1 MCSSSLL
8 QRLEV
13 SILIKSN
20 AMAVISLRAKSTKLA
35 RDMELSGHFPRR
47 FPRALLSKMEPR
59 LTQADRIYR

>member
-1 MCSSSLL
+1 MCSSTLL
-8 QRLEV
+8 QGLEV

-20 AMAVISLRAKSTKLA
+20 AMTVISLRAKSTKLA
-35 RDMELSGHFPRR
+35 RAMELSGHFQRR